1 MAATVILVHG
11 VPDTDH
17 VWHRLIPQ
25 LGGHDVVTL
34 RLPGFGTAPPSG
46 FDPTHDG
53 YARWVAEWLAAQPAP
68 VDVVG
73 HDWGALLVL
82 RACSLV
88 PDRVRTWA
96 VGAAPL
102 DTEYVWHQAAQLWQT
117 PEVGEQ
123 VMAKMTPAAME
134 KVLATAQVP
143 VDDARIAASRVDDTM
158 KRCILR
164 LYRSGTNVAAD
175 WGADL
180 KHLPKRGLILWGER
194 DPYAPPKWGERLAQ
208 RTGARLVVFEGCSH
222 WWPLERPDDVAA
234 ELLTHWA

>member
-1 MAATVILVHG
+1 
-11 VPDTDH
+11 
-17 VWHRLIPQ
+17 
-25 LGGHDVVTL
+25 
-34 RLPGFGTAPPSG
+34 
-46 FDPTHDG
+46 
-53 YARWVAEWLAAQPAP
+53 
-68 VDVVG
+68 
-73 HDWGALLVL
+73 
-82 RACSLV
+82 
-88 PDRVRTWA
+88 
-96 VGAAPL
+96 
-102 DTEYVWHQAAQLWQT
+102 
-117 PEVGEQ
+117 
-123 VMAKMTPAAME
+123 MAKMTPAAME

-222 WWPLERPDDVAA
+222 WWPLERPDDVGA

>member
-1 MAATVILVHG
+1 M
-11 VPDTDH
+11 
-17 VWHRLIPQ
+17 
-25 LGGHDVVTL
+25 
-34 RLPGFGTAPPSG
+34 S
-46 FDPTHDG
+46 
-53 YARWVAEWLAAQPAP
+53 QP
-68 VDVVG
+68 
-73 HDWGALLVL
+73 
-82 RACSLV
+82 RA
-88 PDRVRTWA
+88 
-96 VGAAPL
+96 L
-102 DTEYVWHQAAQLWQT
+102 DTEYVWHQAAQMWQT

-134 KVLATAQVP
+134 KALATAQVP

-164 LYRSGTNVAAD
+164 LYRSGTNVAVD
-175 WGADL
+175 WGSDL
-180 KHLPKRGLILWGER
+180 ARLPKRGLILWGER